1 MVCSRRRRLP
11 PFLSRALLLVSL
23 VAAPGLGACRHS
35 HSPTDDE
42 VASPTPS
49 PPPPPFPPKAPP
61 CPLAPGGGT
70 GEHCPREVSL
80 FALDVNE
87 AIAIVENEHPE
98 LFDLTLRRGGLSY
111 FVRDRERYTRGV
123 AYVMSTRGFC
133 AIWDGVELATKKTN
147 EFNEQ
152 YAILTSDSYVR
163 WGAGAYQST
172 CHPAWF

>member
-1 MVCSRRRRLP
+1 MTAKQEIAKLRKDLDRHNRLYYDGSPEISDFDFDQRMRRLQE
-11 PFLSRALLLVSL
+11 LE
-23 VAAPGLGACRHS
+23 GQ
-35 HSPTDDE
+35 
-42 VASPTPS
+42 
-49 PPPPPFPPKAPP
+49 
-61 CPLAPGGGT
+61 
-70 GEHCPREVSL
+70 
-80 FALDVNE
+80 
-87 AIAIVENEHPE
+87 HPE

-172 CHPAWF
+172 CYPAWF